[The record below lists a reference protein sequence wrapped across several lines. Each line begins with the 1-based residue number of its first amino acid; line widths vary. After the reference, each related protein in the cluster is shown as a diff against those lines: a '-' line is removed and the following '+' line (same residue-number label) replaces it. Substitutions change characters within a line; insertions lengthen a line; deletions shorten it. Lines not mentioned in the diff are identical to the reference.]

1 MGKVLLSTGAY
12 AKTPYY
18 LEGLGVRVYS
28 AEELC
33 YVLKEDAF
41 FLDRSI
47 VDRKLIRWIEE
58 ELMLPKLAAALYPL
72 LQKKTDPGTFAGIIL
87 QYVHLYENDIIK
99 KTEAV
104 YREGA
109 GLSPFEKQKNRVDHL
124 LSDGRYRTAVRE
136 YDKLLKELPEEEK
149 LLSTAIYHNK
159 GVVFSRLFWYEKA
172 AEMFEEAYRRN
183 GEEEELTAFL
193 TAKRMQLPE
202 KEYVAFVTG
211 SPDYYE
217 ASMQL
222 EQRLEKAA
230 EDWQQSEEKRNTE
243 ELLFKRQTEE
253 ASYYYSEMAKNI
265 ESLQEEYRA
274 HVAL

>member
-18 LEGLGVRVYS
+18 LEGLGIRVYS

-87 QYVHLYENDIIK
+87 QYVHLYENDVIK

-124 LSDGRYRTAVRE
+124 LTDGRYRTAAIWLCAPGKTPV
-136 YDKLLKELPEEEK
+136 YGAGT
-149 LLSTAIYHNK
+149 LSGSA
-159 GVVFSRLFWYEKA
+159 GR
-172 AEMFEEAYRRN
+172 
-183 GEEEELTAFL
+183 
-193 TAKRMQLPE
+193 
-202 KEYVAFVTG
+202 TG
-211 SPDYYE
+211 TRIRKDS
-217 ASMQL
+217 A
-222 EQRLEKAA
+222 R
-230 EDWQQSEEKRNTE
+230 WR
-243 ELLFKRQTEE
+243 
-253 ASYYYSEMAKNI
+253 
-265 ESLQEEYRA
+265 
-274 HVAL
+274 

>member
-1 MGKVLLSTGAY
+1 MGKVFLSTGAY

-18 LEGLGVRVYS
+18 FEGLGIRVYS

-47 VDRKLIRWIEE
+47 VDRKLVRWIEE
-58 ELMLPKLAAALYPL
+58 ELMLPSLSAALYPL

-87 QYVHLYENDIIK
+87 QYVHLYGNDVIK

-109 GLSPFEKQKNRVDHL
+109 GLSPFEKQKNRVDHM
-124 LSDGRYRTAVRE
+124 LSDGRYRAAIRE
-136 YDKLLKELPEEEK
+136 YDKLLEELPEEEK
-149 LLSTAIYHNK
+149 LLSTAILHNK
-159 GVVFSRLFWYEKA
+159 GVAFSRLFWFEKA
-172 AEMFEEAYRRN
+172 AEMFEAAYRQN

-193 TAKRMQLPE
+193 SAKRMQLSE

-211 SPDYYE
+211 SPAYGE
-217 ASMQL
+217 AGMKL
-222 EQRLEKAA
+222 EHRLERAA
-230 EDWQQSEEKRNTE
+230 QDWQQSEEKRETE
-243 ELLFKRQTEE
+243 ELLAKRQTEE
-253 ASYYYSEMAKNI
+253 ASSYYTEMAKRI
-265 ESLQEEYRA
+265 GDLQEEYRRG
-274 HVAL
+274 LI

>member
-1 MGKVLLSTGAY
+1 M
-12 AKTPYY
+12 
-18 LEGLGVRVYS
+18 
-28 AEELC
+28 
-33 YVLKEDAF
+33 
-41 FLDRSI
+41 
-47 VDRKLIRWIEE
+47 
-58 ELMLPKLAAALYPL
+58 
-72 LQKKTDPGTFAGIIL
+72 
-87 QYVHLYENDIIK
+87 
-99 KTEAV
+99 
-104 YREGA
+104 
-109 GLSPFEKQKNRVDHL
+109 DHL
-124 LSDGRYRTAVRE
+124 LTDGRYRTAVRE

-159 GVVFSRLFWYEKA
+159 GVAFSRLFWYEKA

-253 ASYYYSEMAKNI
+253 ASYYYSEMAKTLKVCRKNTGRMWRCKRRNGR
-265 ESLQEEYRA
+265 RA
-274 HVAL
+274 GIFIKGALPAAERNRRYHGLI

>member
-87 QYVHLYENDIIK
+87 QYVHLYENDVIK

-124 LSDGRYRTAVRE
+124 LTDGRYRTAVRE

-159 GVVFSRLFWYEKA
+159 GVAFSRLFWYEKA

-202 KEYVAFVTG
+202 KIG
-211 SPDYYE
+211 
-217 ASMQL
+217 
-222 EQRLEKAA
+222 
-230 EDWQQSEEKRNTE
+230 
-243 ELLFKRQTEE
+243 
-253 ASYYYSEMAKNI
+253 
-265 ESLQEEYRA
+265 RA
-274 HVAL
+274 HV

>member
-99 KTEAV
+99 KTESV

-159 GVVFSRLFWYEKA
+159 GVAFSRLFWYEKA

>member
-1 MGKVLLSTGAY
+1 M
-12 AKTPYY
+12 
-18 LEGLGVRVYS
+18 
-28 AEELC
+28 
-33 YVLKEDAF
+33 
-41 FLDRSI
+41 
-47 VDRKLIRWIEE
+47 DRKLIRWIEE

-87 QYVHLYENDIIK
+87 QYVHLYENDVIK

-124 LSDGRYRTAVRE
+124 LTDGRYRTAVRE

-159 GVVFSRLFWYEKA
+159 GVAFSRLFWYEKA

-243 ELLFKRQTEE
+243 ELFFKRQTEE